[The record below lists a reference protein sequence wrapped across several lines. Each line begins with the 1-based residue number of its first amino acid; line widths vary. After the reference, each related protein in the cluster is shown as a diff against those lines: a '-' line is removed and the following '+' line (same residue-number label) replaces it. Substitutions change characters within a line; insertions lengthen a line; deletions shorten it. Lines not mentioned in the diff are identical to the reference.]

1 VKAACGTEC
10 RWPPTVDSQ
19 QDGRLLCSGR
29 VEQKARKVG
38 TWESLG
44 AVFRSRRLGSVA
56 LLSFASGL
64 PLGLVWLAVPAW
76 MTSIG
81 VDIKVVGLFTLAQAP
96 WSFKVL
102 WAPLVDR
109 YPLPFLGRKRGWI
122 LVTQVLLLGLAL
134 GFAAA
139 SEPPVSVGLIGALCL
154 ATALASATFDIAYD
168 GYSVEVLR
176 KEEHGVAGGGRMAVY
191 RVAMWVSGRLGISL
205 SAIWGWATVHLG
217 LALLY
222 VPTMI
227 ASWLAPEPEEV
238 GAPPL
243 TLREAVWEPF
253 VGLLAQH
260 RALEI
265 LAFVVLYKLSD
276 NLTQA
281 LTGPFLVKV
290 GFSLWDVGIGAGT
303 VGTLAFIAGA
313 VLGGLLSTARGLGPA
328 LWICGF
334 LQIFSNLGYAAV
346 AQIGVNR
353 PVMYSAQAFEY
364 LTTGMGSGA
373 FGALL
378 LRLTDKRFS
387 ATQFAL
393 LTSLFTIPR
402 VLAGPPAGLLADAI
416 GWRDFF
422 ILTLFT
428 GIPGMVML
436 ARFVPWGVR
445 EPEFSVAPSAA
456 GGPLSRRALAGWSAA
471 VGVLTTG
478 LGLVTMALLAAI
490 RNYRNQKGFD
500 LGAQLLRLLECGGW
514 GEILTVLGVVV
525 VGAVTALMA
534 AAALV
539 ARRGGGSGGGA
550 PAYNS

>member
-1 VKAACGTEC
+1 MSEG
-10 RWPPTVDSQ
+10 Q
-19 QDGRLLCSGR
+19 QKL
-29 VEQKARKVG
+29 G
-38 TWESLG
+38 TWQSLA

-76 MTSIG
+76 MTRMG

-109 YPLPFLGRKRGWI
+109 FPLPFLGRKRGWI
-122 LVTQVLLLGLAL
+122 LATQVLLLGLGLA
-134 GFAAA
+134 FAAA
-139 SEPPVSVGLIGALCL
+139 SGPPVSVGTIGALCL
-154 ATALASATFDIAYD
+154 AAALASATYDIAYD

-176 KEEHGVAGGGRMAVY
+176 KEEHGVAGGARMAIY
-191 RVAMWVSGRLGISL
+191 RIAMWVSGRLSISL
-205 SAIWGWATVHLG
+205 SALWGWATVNFG

-222 VPTMI
+222 LPTMI
-227 ASWLAPEPEEV
+227 AAWLAPDPEEAP
-238 GAPPL
+238 APPP
-243 TLREAVWEPF
+243 TLRQAVWEPF

-281 LTGPFLVKV
+281 LTGPFLVQV
-290 GFSLWDVGIGAGT
+290 GFSDWDVGIGAGT
-303 VGTLAFIAGA
+303 VGTVAFIVGA
-313 VLGGLLSTARGLGPA
+313 VLGGLLSAARGLGPA
-328 LWICGF
+328 LWISGF
-334 LQIFSNLGYAAV
+334 LQIFSNLGYALV
-346 AQIGVNR
+346 AQVGVNR
-353 PVMYSAQAFEY
+353 PLMYSAQGFEFI
-364 LTTGMGSGA
+364 TTGMGSGA

-422 ILTLFT
+422 ILTLAT

-445 EPEFSVAPSAA
+445 EPEFHVAAPRV
-456 GGPLSRRALAGWSAA
+456 GPPLSRRAVVLWSTLAGI
-471 VGVLTTG
+471 LTTVA
-478 LGLVTMALLAAI
+478 GLVTMALLGAI
-490 RNYRNQKGFD
+490 RSYRGRKGFD
-500 LGAQLLRLLECGGW
+500 LAGQLARYLEPAGW
-514 GEILTVLGVVV
+514 GDILTVVGVVV
-525 VGAVTALMA
+525 VGAVAGLMT

-539 ARRGGGSGGGA
+539 ARRQGAGSTEVA
-550 PAYNS
+550 ASYNS